1 MNPKDPKWAHDG
13 PKMVHSASGPQLQR
27 RKPPAALPSLGQ
39 SASARELPLP
49 IKQPKARR
57 FKASSRL
64 ETLNN
69 YVATSGCYEVIDDML
84 QTVLLERPTSM
95 LPFLVQYARGC
106 DHKAKRAQVE
116 IKLEQGKV
124 LSVEEMELLRGD
136 AEPEPVPDEA
146 FALLELVDPIDH
158 KLMSGHLLT
167 TEEVAILTRRAE
179 GAHCG
184 AAGRRVLWADYL
196 SSQQVNAL
204 LQTLAL
210 ELLQSQPTSPYGFA
224 THWLEV
230 KMEAKVEVARV
241 EKAAAEVRAAAEAE
255 AEAARLEQARMA
267 RMAYASAGTSVVT
280 SSQTTPRFEVDLGSR
295 PGTREAR
302 EGRRGRVHF
311 GHGQSSEDP
320 LERKLRLGHML
331 SADEVEEL
339 TRRAAEAEEM
349 EDPLERKL
357 RLGHMLTDEE
367 VQELTLRAVAEEE
380 EEEEG
385 EEDPLERKLR
395 LGHMLT
401 DEEVQELT
409 RRAAEAEGGE
419 EDPLEQKLRLGH
431 MLTEDEVQEL
441 TRRAA
446 EAEVGG
452 SEDPL
457 ERKLRLGHILTDE
470 EVQELTRRA
479 AEQAEGGEDPLE
491 RKMRLG
497 QLLDDEEVEELK
509 RRAVAEE
516 MATDLAAGV
525 MDEAVEAV
533 VRSTTEAGLTTSST
547 APGSLV

>member
-116 IKLEQGKV
+116 VKLEQGKV

-196 SSQQVNAL
+196 SSQQVNAM

-210 ELLQSQPTSPYGFA
+210 ELLQSQPASPYGFA

-241 EKAAAEVRAAAEAE
+241 EKAAAEVRAAAAAE

-267 RMAYASAGTSVVT
+267 RMAYASACTSVVT
-280 SSQTTPRFEVDLGSR
+280 SATATPRFEVDLGSR
-295 PGTREAR
+295 PGPR

-380 EEEEG
+380 EEEEEG
-385 EEDPLERKLR
+385 EEDPLERTLR

-401 DEEVQELT
+401 EEEVQELT
-409 RRAAEAEGGE
+409 RRAAEAE
-419 EDPLEQKLRLGH
+419 
-431 MLTEDEVQEL
+431 
-441 TRRAA
+441 
-446 EAEVGG
+446 GG

-479 AEQAEGGEDPLE
+479 AEQAEGGEDSLE

-516 MATDLAAGV
+516 IATDVAAGV

>member
-27 RKPPAALPSLGQ
+27 RKPPTALPSLGQ

-64 ETLNN
+64 ETLNK

-95 LPFLVQYARGC
+95 LPFLVQYARDC

-116 IKLEQGKV
+116 LKLEQGKV
-124 LSVEEMELLRGD
+124 LSVEEIELLRGD
-136 AEPEPVPDEA
+136 AEPKPVPDEA

-230 KMEAKVEVARV
+230 KMEARVEVARV

-280 SSQTTPRFEVDLGSR
+280 SAQTTPRFEVDLGSR

-320 LERKLRLGHML
+320 LERKLRLGQLL

-339 TRRAAEAEEM
+339 TRRAAEVEET

-367 VQELTLRAVAEEE
+367 VQELTLRAVAEED
-380 EEEEG
+380 EEG

-395 LGHMLT
+395 LGRMLT

-409 RRAAEAEGGE
+409 RRAAAEEEGGE
-419 EDPLEQKLRLGH
+419 
-431 MLTEDEVQEL
+431 
-441 TRRAA
+441 
-446 EAEVGG
+446 
-452 SEDPL
+452 EDPL
-457 ERKLRLGHILTDE
+457 ERKLRLGHILTGE

-479 AEQAEGGEDPLE
+479 AAAEEGGREDPLE

-497 QLLDDEEVEELK
+497 QLLNDDEVEELK

-516 MATDLAAGV
+516 MATDVAAGV
-525 MDEAVEAV
+525 MDEAVETV
-533 VRSTTEAGLTTSST
+533 VRSTIEAGLTTSST

>member
-116 IKLEQGKV
+116 VKLEQGKV

-196 SSQQVNAL
+196 SSQQVNAM

-210 ELLQSQPTSPYGFA
+210 ELLQSQPASPYGFA

-241 EKAAAEVRAAAEAE
+241 EKAAAEVRAAAAAE

-267 RMAYASAGTSVVT
+267 RMAYASACTSVVT
-280 SSQTTPRFEVDLGSR
+280 SATATPRFEVDLGSR
-295 PGTREAR
+295 PGPR

-339 TRRAAEAEEM
+339 TRRAAEAE
-349 EDPLERKL
+349 
-357 RLGHMLTDEE
+357 
-367 VQELTLRAVAEEE
+367 
-380 EEEEG
+380 
-385 EEDPLERKLR
+385 
-395 LGHMLT
+395 
-401 DEEVQELT
+401 
-409 RRAAEAEGGE
+409 
-419 EDPLEQKLRLGH
+419 
-431 MLTEDEVQEL
+431 
-441 TRRAA
+441 
-446 EAEVGG
+446 GG

-479 AEQAEGGEDPLE
+479 AEQAEGGEDSLE

-516 MATDLAAGV
+516 IATDVAAGV

>member
-27 RKPPAALPSLGQ
+27 RKPPTALPSLGQ

-64 ETLNN
+64 ETLNK

-95 LPFLVQYARGC
+95 LPFLVQYARDC

-116 IKLEQGKV
+116 LKLEQGKV
-124 LSVEEMELLRGD
+124 LSVEEIELLRGD
-136 AEPEPVPDEA
+136 AEPKPVPDEA

-230 KMEAKVEVARV
+230 KMEARVEVARV

-280 SSQTTPRFEVDLGSR
+280 SAQTTPRFEVDLGSR

-320 LERKLRLGHML
+320 LERKLRLGQLL

-339 TRRAAEAEEM
+339 TRRAAA
-349 EDPLERKL
+349 
-357 RLGHMLTDEE
+357 
-367 VQELTLRAVAEEE
+367 AEEE
-380 EEEEG
+380 
-385 EEDPLERKLR
+385 
-395 LGHMLT
+395 
-401 DEEVQELT
+401 
-409 RRAAEAEGGE
+409 GG
-419 EDPLEQKLRLGH
+419 G
-431 MLTEDEVQEL
+431 
-441 TRRAA
+441 
-446 EAEVGG
+446 
-452 SEDPL
+452 EDPL
-457 ERKLRLGHILTDE
+457 ERKLRLGHILTGE

-479 AEQAEGGEDPLE
+479 AAAEEGGREDPLE

-497 QLLDDEEVEELK
+497 QLLNDDEVEELK

-516 MATDLAAGV
+516 MATDVAAGV
-525 MDEAVEAV
+525 MDEAVETV
-533 VRSTTEAGLTTSST
+533 VRSTIEAGLTTSST